1 MKCVFRR
8 YFFFSVGDKV
18 VLLKIF
24 IKDDVEIFVKI
35 SMDNNFLYIDFDF
48 VKIMIFG
55 KCIVYGVFING
66 YEY

>member
-1 MKCVFRR
+1 
-8 YFFFSVGDKV
+8 
-18 VLLKIF
+18 
-24 IKDDVEIFVKI
+24 
-35 SMDNNFLYIDFDF
+35 MDNNFLYIDFDF